1 MDDSVSENDGGDKVS
16 INTINTDAWDDG
28 MESSLAY
35 QISVSSQQALPLLL
49 VDRRSEIDGAQ
60 RGSLKTRNRIDGSIS
75 ADPPADL
82 HLHELADLN
91 LDDAAAVIEF
101 SNTYGLLSLPK
112 AVEEGY
118 ELPHVRSARRSWS
131 QPPWHRTNDNL
142 IDMGEIQLA
151 IRLLRAAAGTWIN
164 YQANGKL
171 DSAWADQGL
180 ETPFGDDQAMRWFLQ
195 VINPGLVTAHP
206 SVVLVSAST
215 PGQTPEYALGVNQG
229 IALYD
234 AICVRIYNDVVA
246 GAVYSYC
253 QNETCGRPFFTKRA
267 DTARSKIR
275 TTGVLYC
282 TDQCKAAQD
291 SREYRRRQKEKTTS
305 GS

>member
-1 MDDSVSENDGGDKVS
+1 MDDSVSENNDHDKV
-16 INTINTDAWDDG
+16 TTGAINTDEWDDG

-35 QISVSSQQALPLLL
+35 EISVSSQQPLPLLL
-49 VDRRSEIDGAQ
+49 VDRRREIDGTQ
-60 RGSLKTRNRIDGSIS
+60 LGSLKTRNRIDGSIS
-75 ADPPADL
+75 TDPPVDL

-91 LDDAAAVIEF
+91 PDDGDAVIEF
-101 SNTYGLLSLPK
+101 CNTYGLLSLPQTV
-112 AVEEGY
+112 VEGH

-151 IRLLRAAAGTWIN
+151 IRLLRAATGTWIN

-180 ETPFGDDQAMRWFLQ
+180 ETPIGDDQAMRWFLQ

-215 PGQTPEYALGVNQG
+215 PGQTPESALGVNHG
-229 IALYD
+229 IPLYD

-246 GAVYSYC
+246 RAVYSYC

-282 TDQCKAAQD
+282 ADGCKAAQD
-291 SREYRRRQKEKTTS
+291 SREYRRREKEKATS